1 MHWLLSD
8 KVHRWETVVFYI
20 PWSRERALPGV
31 HLILEFVTGDASLS
45 NICFLFITSQA
56 HERFEE
62 PKLEAVRENNV
73 ELVQD
78 ILKELS
84 PLTQRSSAA
93 DELVRILKEPHFQV
107 WKAAHI
113 WSSNKLWL

>member
-1 MHWLLSD
+1 MIEL
-8 KVHRWETVVFYI
+8 
-20 PWSRERALPGV
+20 
-31 HLILEFVTGDASLS
+31 
-45 NICFLFITSQA
+45 QA
-56 HERFEE
+56 HEQFEE

-84 PLTQRSSAA
+84 PIARSSQAA

-107 WKAAHI
+107 RAYCSLQACGL
-113 WSSNKLWL
+113 SV

>member
-1 MHWLLSD
+1 M
-8 KVHRWETVVFYI
+8 VIVF
-20 PWSRERALPGV
+20 
-31 HLILEFVTGDASLS
+31 
-45 NICFLFITSQA
+45 QA
-56 HERFEE
+56 HEQFEE

-84 PLTQRSSAA
+84 PLTQQSQAA

-107 WKAAHI
+107 REGRADAASQRALINRH
-113 WSSNKLWL
+113 SG

>member
-1 MHWLLSD
+1 MRES
-8 KVHRWETVVFYI
+8 TV
-20 PWSRERALPGV
+20 
-31 HLILEFVTGDASLS
+31 S
-45 NICFLFITSQA
+45 NICCTFIKSQA
-56 HERFEE
+56 HEQFEE

-84 PLTQRSSAA
+84 PLAHMSQAA

-107 WKAAHI
+107 WRGRAYISQQAVALINRH
-113 WSSNKLWL
+113 SG

>member
-1 MHWLLSD
+1 MEFRVI
-8 KVHRWETVVFYI
+8 KVVFSKAVEFIYFE
-20 PWSRERALPGV
+20 RETMLPENQVILALRMGD
-31 HLILEFVTGDASLS
+31 VTLS
-45 NICFLFITSQA
+45 NICFIFIKTQA

-78 ILKELS
+78 ILKELG
-84 PLTQRSSAA
+84 PLAIRSQAA

-107 WKAAHI
+107 WRTGLTPP
-113 WSSNKLWL
+113 SKLQL